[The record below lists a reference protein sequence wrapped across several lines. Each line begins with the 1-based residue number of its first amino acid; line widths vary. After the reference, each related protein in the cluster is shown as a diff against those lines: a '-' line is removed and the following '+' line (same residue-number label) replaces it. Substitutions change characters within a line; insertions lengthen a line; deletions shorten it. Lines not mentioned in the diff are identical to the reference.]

1 MRFASVVLAALLLGL
16 AVSGCQDPNSP
27 AARPEMMFPGGGGG
41 GGGGGSTTPSASV
54 GLDIGIMV
62 ATVRITAITMVNKVD
77 WFGPYY
83 LMTDDLYTPSYVTP
97 ASTEVKGSFGAGG
110 GCANCWQYSYTFV
123 TLGDAV
129 MSFGLY
135 DDQGWLGMQP
145 VTIAGGSNNVVLL
158 LAGRTC
164 SINGTVALVKLTAA
178 DACASYSFSTTGSGT
193 GGSRSATVQGTIT
206 LRSGLQYQ
214 SAMRQQLYQRYTN
227 LMGDLDFAASICYQ
241 RWQGEVAEMQGQ
253 LLPLIAIGFG
263 FASLGQGLAEGILQ
277 NQFLVP
283 AIEAAD
289 FMSHVRDYASHSVT
303 FSAQSL
309 FDCGDIHLLWWY
321 LQQPVAPSGARQ
333 LRGAVSSVLN
343 DLTVVLTDL
352 PTGDRSKVTADFATQ
367 VTDVGA
373 AVSGDGSLVQYLQS
387 LASGTAPNPGVCL
400 DCRSAAS
407 ILVTKLF
414 QPMYAELA
422 SDRGYVAST
431 YQLLRP

>member
-1 MRFASVVLAALLLGL
+1 V
-16 AVSGCQDPNSP
+16 
-27 AARPEMMFPGGGGG
+27 
-41 GGGGGSTTPSASV
+41 
-54 GLDIGIMV
+54 DIGIMV
-62 ATVRITAITMVNKVD
+62 VTVRITAISQVNRVD

-83 LMTDDLYTPSYVTP
+83 VMNYDLYTPNTTP
-97 ASTEVKGSFGAGG
+97 ASTELKGSFGAGG
-110 GCANCWQYSYTFV
+110 GCANCWQWSYTFV
-123 TLGDAV
+123 TRGDAV
-129 MSFGLY
+129 ISLSLY
-135 DDQGWLGMQP
+135 DDQSCCFNGMQP
-145 VTIAGGSNNVVLL
+145 VTIVGSSSNLLLL

-164 SINGTVALVKLTAA
+164 GINGTVALVKLTAA

-193 GGSRSATVQGTIT
+193 GGTRSATVQGTVT

-214 SAMRQQLYQRYTN
+214 SAMRQQVYQAYAN
-227 LMGDLDFAASICYQ
+227 LMGDLDVAASICYQ
-241 RWQGEVAEMQGQ
+241 RWQGEVADMQGQ

-263 FASLGQGLAEGILQ
+263 FASLGQGLAEGVLQ

-343 DLTVVLTDL
+343 DLRVVLTDL
-352 PTGDRSKVTADFATQ
+352 PTGDRRKVTADFATQ